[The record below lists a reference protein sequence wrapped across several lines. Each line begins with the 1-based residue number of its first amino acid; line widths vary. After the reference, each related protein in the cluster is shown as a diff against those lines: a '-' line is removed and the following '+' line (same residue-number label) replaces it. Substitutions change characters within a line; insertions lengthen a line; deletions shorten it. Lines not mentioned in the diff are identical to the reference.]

1 MGIYD
6 DGIRSKF
13 YLSRIMSTT
22 TIAIDPGENGGVAF
36 HNERDGIYLAHN
48 LKPLTDFLESI
59 DTIRNADYKIVF
71 VVEDVPPYTG
81 NNIPG
86 SSAFKMGVSYGLI
99 QGIALGERI
108 PCFKITP
115 KDWQK
120 GLQGITGKKGKDR
133 KQILKDICK
142 RLYPELT
149 PTLKTCDA
157 ILILHQYLRC
167 KELGK

>member
-1 MGIYD
+1 MGIHD
-6 DGIRSKF
+6 LCLRNRF
-13 YLSRIMSTT
+13 THPIMSTT

-36 HNERDGIYLAHN
+36 HNERDGIYFAHN
-48 LKPLTDFLESI
+48 LKPITDFLESI
-59 DTIRNADYKIVF
+59 DTIRNADYRIVF